1 MCHFFVF
8 HFLAYKV
15 NRQTDRRTEEN
26 KGKKREAEKKNEKER
41 TQGATG
47 GQRVA
52 LLYNKRITQ
61 QSNNPPTIQ
70 MDDGV
75 SSCLIQASASH
86 P

>member
-1 MCHFFVF
+1 M
-8 HFLAYKV
+8 
-15 NRQTDRRTEEN
+15 R
-26 KGKKREAEKKNEKER
+26 KK
-41 TQGATG
+41 TQGAAG
-47 GQRVA
+47 GQGVA

-70 MDDGV
+70 MDDGA